1 MEDDKQKRLDE
12 ALKKAAPKF
21 QKIQQGVQ
29 DRLNPIFRKA
39 AQAYEDRLKEVEVEY
54 SEAAGFYREWTGRT
68 PPRFQPWL
76 DWYYST
82 KDFPQQ
88 WALLEN
94 PAEAIL
100 EEEVEDAAEWMKL
113 KIEEARQNRK
123 LCLELIQ
130 GIVADYPE
138 TAQFVGDATMKV
150 KSFPLANRFLNSW
163 QVKREAALSDE
174 DFLQA
179 VKAEIDK
186 LEGEVQAAYQSFP
199 TDTSMEK
206 ADNTQR
212 EQFHLLKFKNLLQ
225 VRLLTSTFLP
235 KNSPALPGE
244 TDWEE
249 VEAICRKLLG
259 NFGWLDE
266 EGNYRFSRTEEIKV
280 RAGTPIK
287 ALYNVL
293 RGNIT
298 GIYPEEQFSS
308 FFEQQFS
315 FPYDSRSLQNP
326 PSKGQPE
333 LEKEY
338 RKLMK

>member
-1 MEDDKQKRLDE
+1 MEDDKQKRLEE
-12 ALKKAAPKF
+12 ALKKIAPKF
-21 QKIQQGVQ
+21 QKIQQGIQ

-39 AQAYEDRLKEVEVEY
+39 AQVYEDRLKEVEVEY

-68 PPRFQPWL
+68 PPRFKPWL

-123 LCLELIQ
+123 ICLELIQ
-130 GIVADYPE
+130 GIVADSPE
-138 TAQFVGDATMKV
+138 TAQFAGDATMKV
-150 KSFPLANRFLNSW
+150 KCFPLANRFLNSW

-186 LEGEVQAAYQSFP
+186 LEGEVQAAYHSL
-199 TDTSMEK
+199 DTSRGK

-225 VRLLTSTFLP
+225 VRLLTSAFLP
-235 KNSPALPGE
+235 QNSPALPGE

-249 VEAICRKLLG
+249 VEAICRMLLG

-266 EGNYRFSRTEEIKV
+266 EGNYRFSRTEEV
-280 RAGTPIK
+280 RREGTPIK

-293 RGNIT
+293 QGNIAES
-298 GIYPEEQFSS
+298 YPEEQFST
-308 FFEQQFS
+308 FFEQRFS
-315 FPYDSRSLQNP
+315 FRYVGRNLQAE
-326 PSKGQPE
+326 PSKGQPK